1 MKPLVIGNWKMNGS
15 SALAN
20 HLLAEIAVGTYSAD
34 VAVCVPFVYLK
45 QARELLANSTVSHGG
60 QNVSEF
66 KPGAFTGEISAEMLA
81 DASCAYVIV
90 GHSERRQY
98 FGETDVTVAKKV
110 QRALEAGVQP
120 VLCVGETLV
129 ERESENTEAVIGQQL
144 RTIME
149 MLTTEQ
155 ASRLV
160 IAYEPVWAI
169 GTGKSASVEQAQAA
183 HAFLRGCLSE
193 KLGEHSARTVPILYG
208 GSVKPQS
215 AASLFHAPDIDGGLI
230 GGASLVAEDFAAIA
244 NAI

>member
-20 HLLAEIAVGTYSAD
+20 QLLAEVALGTYSAD
-34 VAVCVPFVYLK
+34 VAVCVPFIYLN
-45 QARELLANSTVSHGG
+45 QARELLANSTVRLGA

-66 KPGAFTGEISAEMLA
+66 NPGAFTGEISAEMLT

-98 FGETDVTVAKKV
+98 FGETNATVGKKA
-110 QRALEAGVQP
+110 QRAIEAGLQP
-120 VLCVGETLV
+120 VLCLGETLA

-144 RTIME
+144 RTVLE
-149 MLTTEQ
+149 MLSADQT
-155 ASRLV
+155 SRLV

-169 GTGKSASVEQAQAA
+169 GTGKTASVEQAQAA

-193 KLGEHSARTVPILYG
+193 KLGERSAQMVPILYG

-215 AASLFHAPDIDGGLI
+215 AAGLFQAPDIDGGLI